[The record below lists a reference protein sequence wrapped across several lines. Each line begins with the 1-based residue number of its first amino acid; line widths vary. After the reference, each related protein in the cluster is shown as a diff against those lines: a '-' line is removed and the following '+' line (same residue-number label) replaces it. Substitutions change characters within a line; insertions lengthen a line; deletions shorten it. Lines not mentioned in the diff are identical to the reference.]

1 MTPLRGRSA
10 IFSGVALTLAICSA
24 ACRNPVTPGDEEDE
38 EALSGSCG
46 VERWAVKTGTDTAAS
61 QVNMTAQDT
70 TIVNLRSQ
78 PVPAGLGQ
86 NSGRFTG
93 TAETQLY
100 RLSNVTLTQYK
111 LESDSDYHLVLA
123 DSSGTTMIA
132 EIPAPSCVS
141 GGPWASMIT
150 AARAAMDAKF
160 NVSTSF
166 QTANVP
172 VTITGVGFFDLL
184 HGQTGV
190 APNGIELHAI
200 LSICFPGSS
209 VSGCAAGTPDFSLG
223 ASPASLSTAQASSG
237 TSTISVT
244 GSGGFS
250 GSVALSASGL
260 PAGASSSLS
269 AGSVGSGGTSTLT
282 LNAGTAAAGS
292 YTVTVSGTSGTITHS
307 ASIAWTITASGGGGA
322 LVNGNFEAGNLS
334 GWTAAGITGVVSTG
348 AHGGTYAAQIGSTT
362 PGGDSSITQ
371 QITLPTGSPQLSFWY
386 KNVCAD
392 TITYDWTTVT
402 VTNTAGTVLAT
413 PLAKTCTNTG
423 AWVQVTASLTAW
435 AGTAVKLV
443 FANHDD
449 NNAGDPT
456 YTLFDD
462 IAVSGGAPAA
472 DFTIAASPSAISTAQ
487 GASGTSTVSIAGQ
500 NGFAGSVALAASGVP
515 SGASAAF
522 SPTSVAAG
530 GSSALTLSAG
540 TAAAG
545 SYTVTVTGT
554 SGALSHA
561 ATVAWTITA
570 SGGSNAIVNG
580 GFETGTLSGWTLTGP
595 ASISGT
601 AHSGS
606 SAAQVGAPTTA
617 GLASIAQTF
626 TVPAGAGP
634 LSFWWRGVCADTI
647 SFAWAIATLKDNTAN
662 TTATLLPKTCTNT
675 GTWLQVTSGALT
687 AGHSMTLTLSSQGDN
702 FSGVSNVTLYD
713 DVTLSGGAPSPDF
726 SLAAAPA
733 SVSTVQGA
741 SGTSTV
747 SIAAQNGFTAATAL
761 SATGLPTGATASFAP
776 ASVSGAGSSTLTL
789 ASGTAAAGS
798 YTVTVTGTSGAL
810 THSATIAWTITAS
823 GGGGAVVNG
832 TFETGTLSGWTSL
845 GTTAVSATAHAGG
858 FSAMVGST
866 SPAGDSSISQT
877 VTLPAGTP
885 SLSFW
890 YRVVCADTITYDWA
904 SVTVVGS
911 STITAL
917 ANTCS
922 NDGTW
927 HQATVSL
934 TALAGQTVTL
944 NFKAHDDNNAGDPT
958 YALYDDVVISG
969 AAPTPDFS
977 LALSTGAVS
986 SSGSAAATATATVA
1000 PISGFTS
1007 AVSLSASGVP
1017 TGASASFSPASVA
1030 GGSGSSTLTLT
1041 PGTAAAGTY
1050 ALTISG
1056 TGGGQTHTASL
1067 SWTLSAGATGLQTA
1081 FVIVME
1087 NHNWSSIQGSAS
1099 APYINNTLLPQASFA
1114 LNYQNVPGLH
1124 PSLPNYLW
1132 LEAGTNFGVTADGDV
1147 SAFPQSSTQHLVTLL
1162 QNAGITWKSYQENI
1176 TGTTCP
1182 LVTSGLYAPKHNP
1195 MIYFNDVNNSQNASS
1210 ANCINHVRPYT
1221 ELATDLT
1228 NNTVPRYNFITPNL
1242 CDDMH
1247 NTTGCAT
1254 TNSISNGDT
1263 WLKNNIPTIMAS
1275 AAYRNGGA
1283 IFITWDESEGSNVP
1297 IGMIVL
1303 SPKAK
1308 GGGYS
1313 NNIAYTHS
1321 STLRTLEE
1329 IFGVTPLLG
1338 GAATATDLSDLFT
1351 SFP

>member
-1 MTPLRGRSA
+1 MLRRLGRSPL
-10 IFSGVALTLAICSA
+10 FFCVALALSLCAT

-46 VERWAVKTGTDTAAS
+46 VERWAVKTGTDAAAS

-70 TIVNLRSQ
+70 TIANLRAQ
-78 PVPAGLGQ
+78 PVPSGLGS

-111 LESDSDYHLVLA
+111 LETDSDYHLVVA
-123 DSSGTTMIA
+123 DSTGTTMIV

-141 GGPWASMIT
+141 GGPWASSIT

-160 NVSTSF
+160 TPSSSF

-190 APNGIELHAI
+190 APNGIELHAV

-209 VSGCAAGTPDFSLG
+209 VSGCAAGTPGFSLG
-223 ASPASLSTAQASSG
+223 ATPATLSTAQGASG
-237 TSTISVT
+237 TSSISVT
-244 GSGGFS
+244 GSGGFT
-250 GSVALSASGL
+250 GTVALSASGL
-260 PAGASSSLS
+260 PAGASASFSP
-269 AGSVGSGGTSTLT
+269 ASVASGGTSTLT
-282 LNAGTAAAGS
+282 LNTGTAAAGAYS
-292 YTVTVSGTSGTITHS
+292 VTVTGTSGTIT
-307 ASIAWTITASGGGGA
+307 ATKAIAWTITAGGGGGA

-334 GWTAAGITGVVSTG
+334 GWTAAGTTSAVSTG
-348 AHGGTYAAQIGSTT
+348 AHGGTWAAQVGSAS
-362 PGGDSSITQ
+362 PGTDSSITQ
-371 QITLPTGSPQLSFWY
+371 QITLPTGSPQLTFWY
-386 KNVCAD
+386 KNVCTD
-392 TITYDWTTVT
+392 TVTFDWATVT

-423 AWVQVTASLTAW
+423 TWVQVTASLTNW

-462 IAVSGGAPAA
+462 IAVSGAAPAP
-472 DFTIAASPSAISTAQ
+472 DFTLSASPAAISTAQ
-487 GASGTSTVSIAGQ
+487 GASGTSTVSVAAV
-500 NGFAGSVALAASGVP
+500 NGFAGTTALTATGVP
-515 SGASAAF
+515 SGATATF
-522 SPTSVAAG
+522 SPASVAAG
-530 GSSALTLSAG
+530 GSSALTLASG

-554 SGALSHA
+554 SGTLSHTA
-561 ATVAWTITA
+561 SIAWTITA
-570 SGGSNAIVNG
+570 GGGGGTIVNG
-580 GFETGTLSGWTLTGP
+580 GFETGTLSGWTVTAP
-595 ASISGT
+595 ATISTT
-601 AHSGS
+601 AHSGT
-606 SAAQVGAPTTA
+606 SAAQVGAATTT

-626 TVPAGAGP
+626 TVPSGAGP

-647 SFAWAIATLKDNTAN
+647 TYAWAIATLTDNTAG
-662 TTATLLPKTCTNT
+662 TTATLLPKTCSNT
-675 GTWLQVTSGALT
+675 GAWAQVTSGALT

-713 DVTLSGGAPSPDF
+713 DVSLSGSAPSPDF
-726 SLAAAPA
+726 TIAAAPT
-733 SVSTVQGA
+733 SVSTAQGA
-741 SGTSTV
+741 SGTSTISV
-747 SIAAQNGFTAATAL
+747 GALNGFTGTTAL
-761 SATGLPTGATASFAP
+761 SATGLPTGATASFSP
-776 ASVSGAGSSTLTL
+776 ASISGAASSTLTL
-789 ASGTAAAGS
+789 STGTAAAGS
-798 YTVTVTGTSGAL
+798 YTVTVTGTSGSL

-823 GGGGAVVNG
+823 GGGGSVVNG
-832 TFETGTLSGWTSL
+832 TFETGTLSGWTST
-845 GTTAVSATAHAGG
+845 GVTSVSTTAHAGTY
-858 FSAMVGST
+858 SAMVGST
-866 SPAGDSSISQT
+866 SPATDSAISQT
-877 VTLPAGTP
+877 VTLPSGSPT
-885 SLSFW
+885 LTFW
-890 YRVVCADTITYDWA
+890 YRIVCADTITYDWA
-904 SVTVVGS
+904 TVTVVG
-911 STITAL
+911 TTTVTAL

-927 HQATVSL
+927 HQVTQSL
-934 TALAGQTVTL
+934 SALAGQTVTL
-944 NFKAHDDNNAGDPT
+944 NFKVHDDNNAGDPT
-958 YALYDDVVISG
+958 YALYDDVVITSG
-969 AAPTPDFS
+969 APAADFS
-977 LALSTGAVS
+977 LALSTGAVT

-1000 PISGFTS
+1000 PLNGFAS
-1007 AVSLSASGVP
+1007 AVSLSVGGLP
-1017 TGASASFSPASVA
+1017 TGATAAFSPASVA
-1030 GGSGSSTLTLT
+1030 SGSGSSTLTLT

-1050 ALTISG
+1050 SLTVTA
-1056 TGGGQTHTASL
+1056 TGGGLTHTAPL
-1067 SWTLSAGATGLQTA
+1067 SWTLSTGTAALQTV

-1087 NHNWSSIQGSAS
+1087 NHNWSSISGSAS
-1099 APYINNTLLPQASFA
+1099 APYINNTLLPQASYA

-1147 SAFPQSSTQHLVTLL
+1147 SAFPQTSTQHLVTLL
-1162 QNAGITWKSYQENI
+1162 QNAGISWKSYQENI

-1195 MIYFNDVNNSQNASS
+1195 MVYFNDVNNSQNASS
-1210 ANCINHVRPYT
+1210 ANCISHVRPYT

-1228 NNTVPRYNFITPNL
+1228 NNAVPRYNFITPNL

-1263 WLKNNIPTIMAS
+1263 WLKNNLPAIMAS
-1275 AAYRNGGA
+1275 SAYRNGGA

-1308 GGGYS
+1308 GGGYTNS
-1313 NNIAYTHS
+1313 ISYTHS
-1321 STLRTLEE
+1321 SLLRSIET

-1338 GAATATDLSDLFT
+1338 GAATATDLGDLFT